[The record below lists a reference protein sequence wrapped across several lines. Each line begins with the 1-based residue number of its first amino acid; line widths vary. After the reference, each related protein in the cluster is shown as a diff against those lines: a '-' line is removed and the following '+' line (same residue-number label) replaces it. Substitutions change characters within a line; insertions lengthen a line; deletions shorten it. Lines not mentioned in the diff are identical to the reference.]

1 MAATGAKIDRLE
13 LRKALGSFVTGVTV
27 ATTIDAEG
35 RPRGLTANSFT
46 SVSLDPPLVLV
57 CVGSSA
63 ASHSAFHGCAR
74 FAVNVLSQKQQEAS
88 MLFASKAPDKFQ
100 RTAWR
105 PGTGGMPI
113 LHDALGWFQATQ

>member
-1 MAATGAKIDRLE
+1 MHDLVIRNGTLIDGTGRPAFRGDLAIDADRI
-13 LRKALGSFVTGVTV
+13 V
-27 ATTIDAEG
+27 AVGEVRDSGWRTIDAEG

-74 FAVNVLSQKQQEAS
+74 FAVNVLSQKQQEARWYVAEAAD
-88 MLFASKAPDKFQ
+88 L
-100 RTAWR
+100 
-105 PGTGGMPI
+105 
-113 LHDALGWFQATQ
+113 